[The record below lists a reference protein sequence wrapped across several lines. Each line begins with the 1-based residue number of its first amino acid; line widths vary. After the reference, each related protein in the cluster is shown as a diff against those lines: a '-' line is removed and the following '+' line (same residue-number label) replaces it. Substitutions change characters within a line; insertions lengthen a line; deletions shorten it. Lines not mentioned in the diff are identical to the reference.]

1 VELVEQVGV
10 GLEAGQV
17 TLDQVEGEPAVGD
30 HAVPVGH
37 QVVLGHRR
45 EAGQVGLL
53 EAVGVDPGEPVAV
66 PGRGRLGDPH
76 QVAQPVP
83 PLLAQ
88 PLGRPAQPGDVLGH
102 QGRQLGQVSKA

>member
-1 VELVEQVGV
+1 MEMVEQVGV

-17 TLDQVEGEPAVGD
+17 ALDQVEGEPAVGD

-45 EAGQVGLL
+45 EAGQVRLL
-53 EAVGVDPGEPVAV
+53 EAAGVDAGQPVAV
-66 PGRGRLGDPH
+66 PGRGRLAARQ

-83 PLLAQ
+83 PLLPQ
-88 PLGRPAQPGDVLGH
+88 PLGRPAQPLDVLGH
-102 QGRQLGQVSKA
+102 EDGQVGQVPLA